1 MYNARP
7 LPANNKRSNQ
17 YVTNSILSAKPE
29 ELIMKIYDFA
39 IINSKKNNMIKT
51 NEALQVLINALN
63 FDHPEAKEIS
73 ANLMNIYL
81 YCQDQMRKQ
90 KNDDVTKIL
99 TELRDTWRTAL
110 LKR

>member
-1 MYNARP
+1 MYNART
-7 LPANNKRSNQ
+7 LPVNNKRSNQ
-17 YVTNSILSAKPE
+17 YVTNDIMCAKPE

-39 IINSKKNNMIKT
+39 IVNSKKNNMIKT
-51 NEALQVLINALN
+51 NEALQALINALN

-73 ANLMNIYL
+73 ANLLNIYL

-90 KNDDVTKIL
+90 KNDNVTKIL